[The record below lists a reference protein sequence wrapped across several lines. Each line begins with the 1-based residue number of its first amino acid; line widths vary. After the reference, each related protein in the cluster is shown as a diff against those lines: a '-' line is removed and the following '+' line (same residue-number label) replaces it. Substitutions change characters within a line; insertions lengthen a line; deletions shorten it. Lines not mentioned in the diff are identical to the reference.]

1 MFNKQEVA
9 VIFLIKSKKIDS
21 NQTTR
26 RQKSLLPGNP
36 TQPKD
41 DEEEMKNG
49 VLATSCFPHP
59 NF

>member
-26 RQKSLLPGNP
+26 RQKSFAGKSKPN
-36 TQPKD
+36 QKM
-41 DEEEMKNG
+41 MKKK
-49 VLATSCFPHP
+49 
-59 NF
+59 